1 MGNDENTYGRCH
13 ILSNW
18 TDWDYSIH
26 CDKAQIERQG
36 RAFTYP
42 FTITVHKKKK
52 TATCSSTSDMPYYT
66 TTLSSCNCHDFQERK
81 LPCKHIYRLA
91 AELGVI
97 EIINR
102 HGHRN
107 YNKEREKLAHIK
119 AFDDIHNEP
128 DQLKRQKSAMSS
140 KCTPT
145 EIDHINQTGI
155 FKGSGKNPYTT
166 TLNSCTCRDYF
177 VRRLPCKHMYRL
189 AMELGLFEGDFKTN
203 INDIPK
209 SQPTS
214 NFTISDAIK
223 VIDTLNFDE
232 QSLLFNIL
240 YTMKYRNHSEYAA
253 VYKNNPPL
261 KKLLEIHMVEVS
273 NDTTTLLNSYS
284 RNELNKK
291 IIQLD
296 ENIEFKKN
304 MKLDNLIQWIMDTI
318 PEKIPNICNDKLTVI
333 ICDDYY
339 KLKHKMYLYLKDLP
353 GIAPAIYTNFMD
365 E

>member
-1 MGNDENTYGRCH
+1 
-13 ILSNW
+13 
-18 TDWDYSIH
+18 
-26 CDKAQIERQG
+26 
-36 RAFTYP
+36 
-42 FTITVHKKKK
+42 
-52 TATCSSTSDMPYYT
+52 
-66 TTLSSCNCHDFQERK
+66 
-81 LPCKHIYRLA
+81 
-91 AELGVI
+91 
-97 EIINR
+97 
-102 HGHRN
+102 
-107 YNKEREKLAHIK
+107 
-119 AFDDIHNEP
+119 
-128 DQLKRQKSAMSS
+128 MSS

-291 IIQLD
+291 IIQLN

-353 GIAPAIYTNFMD
+353 GIDPAIYTNFMD